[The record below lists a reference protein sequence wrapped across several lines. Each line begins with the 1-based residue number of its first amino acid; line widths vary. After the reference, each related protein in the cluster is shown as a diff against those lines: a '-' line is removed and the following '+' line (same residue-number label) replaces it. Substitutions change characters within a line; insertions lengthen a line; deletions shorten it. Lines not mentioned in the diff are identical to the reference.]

1 MDIGSISSLYL
12 NNVKDSAGSDPSK
25 TAGRLKNGTEGKT
38 DEELM
43 EACKEF
49 EAYFTEQVFK
59 NMRKAMVPQSEEDSG
74 SMSTLKDYF
83 EDELWKNYSSEAA
96 KQSDNGLAQM
106 LYEQMKRNQGTTD
119 IKDLDKVD
127 DVAVANASS
136 AVNSEEE

>member
-12 NNVKDSAGSDPSK
+12 NNIKDSATKSSDLADK
-25 TAGRLKNGTEGKT
+25 LKNGVDGKS

-59 NMRKAMVPQSEEDSG
+59 NMRKAMVPQSEDDSG
-74 SMSTLKDYF
+74 SMSTLKNYF

-96 KQSDNGLAQM
+96 NQSNNGLAQM
-106 LYEQMKRNQGTTD
+106 LYEQMKRNQTVEIPKEPD
-119 IKDLDKVD
+119 ES
-127 DVAVANASS
+127 AVAAVSS
-136 AVNSEEE
+136 EVVSEEE